1 MRMATEKRH
10 FTCVTCP
17 IGCEIDVEVVDGEV
31 VSMEGNK
38 CEKSEEFV
46 RQELEEPM
54 RTLTTTVRIKGAR
67 WAMLPVRTDR
77 PIPKRLFFDV
87 MEEMSQ
93 VEVRAPVNVTDVI
106 VKDVAGT
113 GAGIMASR
121 SMGAWTCTGQ

>member
-54 RTLTTTVRIKGAR
+54 RTLTTTVRIRGAR

-113 GAGIMASR
+113 GAGIVASR
-121 SMGAWTCTGQ
+121 SMGVENGSE